1 MMAPIPNVVLVTST
15 EDLVDK
21 EKEGAGDYGDAGS
34 GQWEGIEEEQR
45 STMSWGD
52 VG

>member
-1 MMAPIPNVVLVTST
+1 MMAPIPNIILVASI

-21 EKEGAGDYGDAGS
+21 EKEGAGDYGDVGS
-34 GQWEGIEEEQR
+34 GQWEVEEEQR